1 MITDILIYIAVKKE
15 YIKIRKLYEGPD
27 DVTK

>member
-1 MITDILIYIAVKKE
+1 MITDILIYIEVKKN
-15 YIKIRKLYEGPD
+15 IKIRKLYEGPD